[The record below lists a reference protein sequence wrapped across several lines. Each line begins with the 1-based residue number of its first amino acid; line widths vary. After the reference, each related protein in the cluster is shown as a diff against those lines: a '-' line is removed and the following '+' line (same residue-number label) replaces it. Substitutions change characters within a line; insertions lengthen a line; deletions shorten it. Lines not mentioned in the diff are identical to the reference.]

1 MLDTG
6 TSNSADI
13 LPEYRQPCRNLAN
26 LWKLLEFLGG
36 GGGQGNFLSSKT
48 ERKVLEQSSSNFS
61 VPKNRMENVFN
72 AESYSVGLSESPK
85 LWGPQVRTIFLAA
98 QITPG
103 TMRAWGALSFEILA
117 SFNNLDVFEPSSII
131 NYLASQFPSHSQKSL

>member
-1 MLDTG
+1 MEITRV
-6 TSNSADI
+6 S
-13 LPEYRQPCRNLAN
+13 R
-26 LWKLLEFLGG
+26 G

-85 LWGPQVRTIFLAA
+85 L
-98 QITPG
+98 
-103 TMRAWGALSFEILA
+103 
-117 SFNNLDVFEPSSII
+117 
-131 NYLASQFPSHSQKSL
+131 